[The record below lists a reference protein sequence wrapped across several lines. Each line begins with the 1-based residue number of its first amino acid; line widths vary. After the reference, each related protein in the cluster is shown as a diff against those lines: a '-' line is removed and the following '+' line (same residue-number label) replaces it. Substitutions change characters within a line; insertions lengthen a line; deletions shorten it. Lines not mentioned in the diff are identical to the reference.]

1 MPPQYKF
8 VYATAG
14 DIREAEKIGQCLVE
28 EKLAAC
34 VNMFP
39 IKSVYRWKGKIERA
53 NEVAMIIK
61 TREELVDRAIS
72 RVKELHSYEV
82 PAIVVLDIEKGLA
95 DFLRWIDDSTK

>member
-1 MPPQYKF
+1 
-8 VYATAG
+8 
-14 DIREAEKIGQCLVE
+14 VE

-39 IKSVYRWKGKIERA
+39 IKSAYRWKGKIERA

-61 TREELVDRAIS
+61 TREELVGRVIE

-82 PAIVVLDIEKGLA
+82 PAIVALGIENGLA
-95 DFLRWIDDSTK
+95 DFLKWIDESTK